1 VYEYIR
7 NNGGFSNWDFLEIEK
22 LFYNIMTPYEKKGTG
37 WNFIMRSLN
46 CVKPTRT
53 SNEWY
58 IDNKET
64 QTEKFKIYYIK

>member
-1 VYEYIR
+1 
-7 NNGGFSNWDFLEIEK
+7 
-22 LFYNIMTPYEKKGTG
+22 
-37 WNFIMRSLN
+37 MRSLN

-64 QTEKFKIYYIK
+64 QTEKFKIYYIKYKEHIIEKQKRIL